1 MLTIIIVEVIER
13 LLVYNIQADNLE
25 FGKQSIH
32 IGLCWHVFCSPSRLP
47 HITARDVKFLKQS
60 WPLDW
65 GKAYW
70 EQLLNSQVASPS
82 LPHPWW
88 LHVLSTLWSKVNPRS
103 CLFERDLPIC
113 QQLALFAPWMS
124 AGIGGDGRRDVGGLF
139 LALGETA
146 CMVPTA
152 ASRLK
157 ATSCEISRAGS
168 WRACE
173 YCAFVNIWAHL
184 LSSLPKKPLG
194 KPTSRSAVQCCYSAL
209 IVKSVECFSQAH
221 KN

>member
-70 EQLLNSQVASPS
+70 EQLLNSQVVSPS

-113 QQLALFAPWMS
+113 QQLALFSPWMS
-124 AGIGGDGRRDVGGLF
+124 GWAQGLEVMGGGTLAGCSLRWEKQRAWFPQQPPDWRRL
-139 LALGETA
+139 LAKSAGQ
-146 CMVPTA
+146 A
-152 ASRLK
+152 AEEH
-157 ATSCEISRAGS
+157 A
-168 WRACE
+168 
-173 YCAFVNIWAHL
+173 NIVHL
-184 LSSLPKKPLG
+184 
-194 KPTSRSAVQCCYSAL
+194 
-209 IVKSVECFSQAH
+209 
-221 KN
+221 